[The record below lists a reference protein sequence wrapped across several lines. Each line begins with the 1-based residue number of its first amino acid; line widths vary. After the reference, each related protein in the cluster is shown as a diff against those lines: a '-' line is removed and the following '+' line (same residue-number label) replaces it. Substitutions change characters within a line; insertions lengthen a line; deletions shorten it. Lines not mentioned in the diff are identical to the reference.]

1 MGDLEKPEDS
11 GFESILSSYLT
22 GGSRSK
28 QGVFIILIIGI
39 SAVYFL
45 IKMMGVTDF
54 RNMMAADFLIKIMLF
69 PFMYVLYLAFKEDE
83 PEEEA

>member
-11 GFESILSSYLT
+11 GFESTLSSYLK

-28 QGVFIILIIGI
+28 QGGFILLIISI
-39 SAVYFL
+39 SAIYFGIKMIPDFRNILATEFL
-45 IKMMGVTDF
+45 IKM
-54 RNMMAADFLIKIMLF
+54 MLF
-69 PFMYVLYLAFKEDE
+69 PFMYVLYLAFKGDE

>member
-11 GFESILSSYLT
+11 GFESTLSSYLK

-28 QGVFIILIIGI
+28 QGLFIILIIII
-39 SAVYFL
+39 SPIYFG

-54 RNMMAADFLIKIMLF
+54 RNMMATEFLIKIMLF
-69 PFMYVLYLAFKEDE
+69 PFTYWLYLAFKGDE

>member
-1 MGDLEKPEDS
+1 MDDLGKLEDS
-11 GFESILSSYLT
+11 GFESTLSSYLK

-28 QGVFIILIIGI
+28 QGLFIILIIGI